1 MKSLHGSWILE
12 NFEIE
17 KPDGSKKPWGE
28 SMSGLLIYSPD
39 GHMSVSINRKAN
51 SEDPNDVLNSVLFYS
66 GTYNVSE
73 NSIKHQVKN
82 ATSLS
87 RIGKEIMRYYK
98 FDDDLLHLY
107 TAKQSFGVAHL
118 TWKKVK

>member
-39 GHMSVSINRKAN
+39 GYMSVSINCKTD
-51 SEDPNDVLNSVLFYS
+51 SKEPNDVLNSVLFYS
-66 GTYNVSE
+66 GTYHVLE
-73 NSIKHQVKN
+73 NTIKHQVKN
-82 ATSLS
+82 ATNLD
-87 RIGKEIMRYYK
+87 RIGKELIRFYK
-98 FDDDLLHLY
+98 FDSDLLHLY
-107 TAKQSFGVAHL
+107 TPKQSFGVAHL
-118 TWKKVK
+118 IWKKVK

>member
-1 MKSLHGSWILE
+1 MLSLHGSWILE

-17 KPDGSKKPWGE
+17 KSDGSKSPWGE

-39 GHMSVSINRKAN
+39 GYMSVSIHRKAK
-51 SEDPNDVLNSVLFYS
+51 SVEPDDILDSILFYS

-73 NSIKHQVKN
+73 DIIKHQVKN
-82 ATSLS
+82 ATSLD
-87 RIGKEIMRYYK
+87 RIGKEEIRFYK
-98 FDDDLLHLY
+98 LDGNLLHLY
-107 TAKQSFGVAHL
+107 TSKQSFGIAHL